1 MAGASAGCEGL
12 CLPSGSSFYC
22 RACSSKRKTG
32 IQFTSQRESG
42 GLEAGRKIKGK
53 VDLEAV
59 GDRKG
64 LRLPTFLVA
73 SYLSEKGA
81 GVC

>member
-1 MAGASAGCEGL
+1 M
-12 CLPSGSSFYC
+12 
-22 RACSSKRKTG
+22 
-32 IQFTSQRESG
+32 
-42 GLEAGRKIKGK
+42 EAGRKIKGK

-64 LRLPTFLVA
+64 LRFPTFLAA